1 MDISLYE
8 RGQHT
13 NTLPFYLA
21 LLGTRF
27 RARFRATGKR
37 RHMEIRLTACGKP
50 SYGLFP
56 HWYRSGNHLS
66 AFGRAINNL
75 KAKTKKKSLKPKLEA
90 LCVDVTKKMESLK
103 TSWKL
108 SEKSKNPRSQRKIGY
123 RKIENILKT
132 AGFILFFLKKIALS
146 PAAIQNFAGRWG
158 NKNVQQSENR
168 WTSL

>member
-1 MDISLYE
+1 MQYICIPSVDISLYE

-56 HWYRSGNHLS
+56 SLIPERSSSLCFWQGDKQ
-66 AFGRAINNL
+66 L
-75 KAKTKKKSLKPKLEA
+75 KSQDKEKEPQAKA
-90 LCVDVTKKMESLK
+90 
-103 TSWKL
+103 
-108 SEKSKNPRSQRKIGY
+108 
-123 RKIENILKT
+123 
-132 AGFILFFLKKIALS
+132 
-146 PAAIQNFAGRWG
+146 
-158 NKNVQQSENR
+158 
-168 WTSL
+168 